1 MLFRYVLRAGRS
13 IGAGTAFG
21 KSFGAGALGV
31 KSVGLIAS
39 CAALL
44 AGASAIA
51 HAQTL
56 AAAERQAVV
65 AATPPVPAE
74 GSALGGTQAR
84 TRFVI
89 GLDKTAQFQVFSL
102 SNPNRVIVE
111 LPDVKVQLPAI
122 PEGAASVGLVKAFRG
137 GEAGSGRNRVV
148 IDVTQPVV
156 VESARIEKTRDG
168 KGAKLALDIVPVDA
182 VKKQMK
188 QPFALGAA
196 GVQPPLPKPAM
207 SPAKRAA
214 KAFRPIIVV
223 DPGHGGH
230 DSGAKKNGAVEK
242 EVVLAFSKVLRDKL
256 EASGHYRVIMTR
268 ESDVFVEL
276 DERRAFAER
285 HNANLFI
292 AVHADYA
299 SSRARGATIFSLRD
313 RVADEL
319 KRSAKGHVPSSIL
332 SEKELKAAK
341 ETGDVSAVQSILTD
355 LASAEVE
362 ATKERTSVFSRSL
375 IEYMGAETEMR
386 DNPDQQAAFRVLKTA
401 QFPSVLI
408 ELAYVTNKQ
417 DAENLKSEEWRDKV
431 SDAILTAVENY
442 FSHQVARLPM

>member
-1 MLFRYVLRAGRS
+1 M
-13 IGAGTAFG
+13 
-21 KSFGAGALGV
+21 
-31 KSVGLIAS
+31 
-39 CAALL
+39 
-44 AGASAIA
+44 
-51 HAQTL
+51 
-56 AAAERQAVV
+56 AAAGSSAVLAEPARDPGSPSSAADQAPFVV
-65 AATPPVPAE
+65 AAAPKAAADEARPARGDA
-74 GSALGGTQAR
+74 GSLGGDQAR

-111 LPDVKVQLPAI
+111 LPDVKMQLPNL
-122 PEGAASVGLVKAFRG
+122 PEGGTPVGLVKAFRG
-137 GEAGSGRNRVV
+137 GDVGSGKSRIV

-156 VESARIEKTRDG
+156 VESAKIEKGRDG
-168 KGAKLALDIVPVDA
+168 RTASLALDIVPVEA
-182 VKKQMK
+182 TAKKQLK
-188 QPFALGAA
+188 SQPFALGAT
-196 GVQPPLPKPAM
+196 GVQPPLPKPAL

-214 KAFRPIIVV
+214 KAFKPIIVI

-242 EVVLAFSKVLRDKL
+242 EVVLAFGKTLRDKL
-256 EASGHYRVIMTR
+256 EASGHYRVLMTR
-268 ESDVFVEL
+268 DTDTFVDL

-299 SSRARGATIFSLRD
+299 SSRARGATIFSLRG

-319 KRSAKGHVPSSIL
+319 KRSAKDHVTSNVL
-332 SEKELKAAK
+332 SEKEMKAAK

-355 LASAEVE
+355 LAEAEVD

-375 IEYMGAETEMR
+375 IEYMGNETEMR

-431 SDAILTAVENY
+431 SDAIRTAVENY

>member
-1 MLFRYVLRAGRS
+1 M
-13 IGAGTAFG
+13 
-21 KSFGAGALGV
+21 
-31 KSVGLIAS
+31 
-39 CAALL
+39 
-44 AGASAIA
+44 SAPSLS
-51 HAQTL
+51 HAQAVP
-56 AAAERQAVV
+56 AAPTVV
-65 AATPPVPAE
+65 AANTAAATEPVRVTRASSADG
-74 GSALGGTQAR
+74 GSLGGDQAR

-102 SNPNRVIVE
+102 SNPNRVIVDM
-111 LPDVKVQLPAI
+111 PDVKMQLPAV
-122 PEGAASVGLVKAFRG
+122 PEGASPVGLVKAFRG
-137 GEAGSGRNRVV
+137 GDVGSGRSRIV

-156 VESARIEKTRDG
+156 VESAKIEKSRDG
-168 KGAKLALDIVPVDA
+168 KSARLALDIVPVETT
-182 VKKQMK
+182 VKKQLK
-188 QPFALGAA
+188 QQPFALGAA

-214 KAFRPIIVV
+214 KAFRPIIVI

-242 EVVLAFSKVLRDKL
+242 EVVLAFGKALRDKL
-256 EASGHYRVIMTR
+256 ESSGHYRVIMTR
-268 ESDVFVEL
+268 DSDVFVEL

-299 SSRARGATIFSLRD
+299 SSRARGATIFSLRG

-319 KRSAKGHVPSSIL
+319 KRSAKDHVASTVL
-332 SEKELKAAK
+332 SDKEMKAAK

-355 LASAEVE
+355 LATAEVD

-375 IEYMGAETEMR
+375 IEYMGNETEMR